1 MTIAMHRAIATL
13 GLAFAFALP
22 VQAQEAPRLT
32 LDVPTPV
39 QNIEAACT
47 GIGSTSR
54 EDPRWAT
61 FPLRI
66 EAAGA
71 GGQFLGDVQLSVT
84 SGDRNLI
91 TVRCGGPWLLLR
103 LPPGAYRVNGSF
115 EGRTAQANANVP
127 ATGQGRVILRFPDA
141 GGAVSP
147 EYVPPG
153 GR

>member
-1 MTIAMHRAIATL
+1 MTIAIYRAIATL
-13 GLAFAFALP
+13 GLAFACALS
-22 VQAQEAPRLT
+22 VQAQEAPKLT

-39 QNIEAACT
+39 QNIQTACT

-54 EDPRWAT
+54 EDPRWAAY
-61 FPLRI
+61 PLRI
-66 EAAGA
+66 EAVGA

-84 SGDRNLI
+84 SGNQTLI

-115 EGRTAQANANVP
+115 EGRAVQANANVP

-153 GR
+153 AR